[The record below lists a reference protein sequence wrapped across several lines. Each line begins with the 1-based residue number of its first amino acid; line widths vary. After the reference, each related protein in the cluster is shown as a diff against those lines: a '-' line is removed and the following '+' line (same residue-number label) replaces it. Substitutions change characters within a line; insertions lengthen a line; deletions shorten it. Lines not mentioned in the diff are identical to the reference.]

1 LRAKEHGFTLFR
13 TIFGNIFCLGF
24 FAEMAS
30 EVESMNVMNTLIQIK
45 ISNEDIVS
53 GNFYYIC
60 GMEKVKK

>member
-1 LRAKEHGFTLFR
+1 
-13 TIFGNIFCLGF
+13 
-24 FAEMAS
+24 MAS